1 MNNTALGAKNT
12 KKQEIVFISEAHEKF
27 YYEKLKEVRYQ
38 DVYHKALCYCL
49 GISDDTRRNVDSI
62 YDFKTGCVKTECL
75 HEGWQTSGS
84 MKVVRMAF
92 NLYCNGTPS
101 VDDYTK
107 TEEQT
112 NITELMLNDFI
123 EKVVIHEAEGG
134 RTKDRIQQVDIY
146 FNFIGNFVLPL
157 SEDEV
162 EALQSEEAR
171 RAEEIAER
179 KRKSSKKSTQKRNQK
194 RAEIK
199 AKAEAGAG
207 DQEAQSQLAERKQY
221 QVRATVKSYRK
232 MRDDALSGDPI
243 AKVRYE
249 KTLAMRREAYHA
261 KKREQTA

>member
-1 MNNTALGAKNT
+1 M
-12 KKQEIVFISEAHEKF
+12 
-27 YYEKLKEVRYQ
+27 
-38 DVYHKALCYCL
+38 YHKALCYCL
-49 GISDDTRRNVDSI
+49 GISVDTRRNINSI

-123 EKVVIHEAEGG
+123 EKVAIHEAEDG
-134 RTKDRIQQVDIY
+134 RTKDRTQQVDIY

-162 EALQSEEAR
+162 ESLQSEEAR

-179 KRKSSKKSTQKRNQK
+179 KRKSSKESTQKRNQK

-199 AKAEAGAG
+199 AKTEAG

-261 KKREQTA
+261 KKSEQTA